1 MSNKGPVIFN
11 DPDKLADFVI
21 EKAGK
26 NLALGMQLGLG
37 KPNNIANA
45 LYRKAK
51 SDPSI
56 KLKILTA
63 LSLEPPT
70 WSSDLERRFMEPLVE
85 RIWGGY
91 VELEYARDVRLK
103 KLPPNVEVGEFF
115 YKAGAFM
122 NNDHMQQN
130 YVSTNY
136 THAARDVMANGM
148 NVAGALLASREIDGN
163 LKYSVSCN
171 GDTALDALVLM
182 RQKAEKDPSYTPVAV
197 GEINK
202 NLPFMYGDSV
212 ADPSDFDAIL
222 EGPQSDFTL
231 FGAPK
236 ESINATDYLIGINA
250 STLIPDGGTLQIG
263 IGSLGDA
270 IAYGLITRHKENDKY
285 KAFLEE
291 AGIFE
296 KYGELIDR
304 VGGADS
310 FDKGIYGST
319 EMMVDSFVDMYKNDV
334 MRRRCYDDEYIQQLV
349 NEEVF
354 KNYKVSA
361 EGLVRL
367 VKDGAIPPKLNDA
380 AVDYLKYF
388 GIFKNEVV
396 LEGDILKC
404 EGKEFSSDL
413 RDSENLK
420 QVVENCLGSDLKNG
434 YWIHAG
440 FFLGPRALYKTLN
453 DMSEEERKLINM
465 TSVLNVNQLYANNQ
479 YSSEKLKVLQRQK
492 GRFIN
497 AGLMVSL
504 NGAIAS
510 DGLENGKVISG
521 IGGQYNFVCLAHA
534 LSDARGAIM
543 IRSTRESGGQINSNV
558 VYNYG
563 HCSVPRHLRDIVVT
577 EYGIADLRSKSDKDV
592 VKEILNVTDS
602 RFQNG
607 LLEKAK
613 QYGKI
618 ESDYKIPAQF
628 TQNYAEKIEKLV
640 DSHRSEGLFPLF
652 PFGTDF
658 TDEEVAIGKALKMFK
673 AKADKSKMSII
684 PGILKAFTSGVP
696 EAAKPYLERLALD
709 NPGDFKE
716 KLLQKIVISALKDSG
731 AA

>member
-1 MSNKGPVIFN
+1 MSNKGPVVFN
-11 DPDKLADFVI
+11 DPDKIADFVI

-26 NLALGMQLGLG
+26 NIVLCMQLGLG

-56 KLKILTA
+56 KLKIITA
-63 LSLEPPT
+63 LSLEPPG

-91 VELEYARDVRLK
+91 VELDYARDVRLRQI
-103 KLPPNVEVGEFF
+103 PPNIEVCEFF

-122 NNDHMQQN
+122 SNNHMQQN
-130 YVSTNY
+130 YVSANY
-136 THAARDVMANGM
+136 THAARDVLANGA
-148 NVAGALLASREIDGN
+148 NVAGALLSAREIDGCM
-163 LKYSVSCN
+163 KYSVSCN
-171 GDTALDALVLM
+171 GDTAIDAIELM
-182 RQKAEKDPSYTPVAV
+182 REKEKNDPSYKSVV
-197 GEINK
+197 IGEINK
-202 NLPFMYGDSV
+202 NLPFMYGDAV
-212 ADPSDFDAIL
+212 VDPSDFDAIL

-236 ESINATDYLIGINA
+236 ESINATDYMIGIHA
-250 STLIPDGGTLQIG
+250 STLIPDGATLQIG

-285 KAFLEE
+285 SEFLKD
-291 AGIFE
+291 AGVLE
-296 KYGELIDR
+296 RYGDLIER
-304 VGGADS
+304 VGGYDS

-319 EMMVDSFVDMYKNDV
+319 EMMVDSFVDLYKNDV

-354 KNYKVSA
+354 NNYKVTP

-367 VKDGAIPPKLNDA
+367 VKDGAVPPKLNDK

-388 GIFKNEVV
+388 GILKDDVV
-396 LEGDILKC
+396 LDGDSLKC
-404 EGKEFSSDL
+404 GGQEFSSDL
-413 RDSENLK
+413 RDSSNLK
-420 QVVENCLGSDLKNG
+420 DVVENCLGTDLKHG

-453 DMSEEERKLINM
+453 EMSEEERALINM
-465 TSVLNVNQLYANNQ
+465 TSVLNVNQLYANNS

-497 AGLMVSL
+497 AGLMVSI

-510 DGLENGKVISG
+510 DGLDNGKVVSG

-534 LSDARGAIM
+534 LKDARGAIM
-543 IRSTRESGGQINSNV
+543 IRSTRESGGQVNSNV

-563 HCSVPRHLRDIVVT
+563 HCSVPRHLRDIVIT
-577 EYGIADLRSKSDKDV
+577 EYGIADLRSKSDKFV
-592 VKEILNVTDS
+592 IKEILNVCDS

-618 ESDYKIPAQF
+618 ESDYKIPSQY
-628 TQNYAEKIEKLV
+628 TQNYPEKLEKLIA
-640 DSHRSEGLFPLF
+640 SHREKGLFPLF

-673 AKADKSKMSII
+673 AKADKSKASII
-684 PGILKAFTSGVP
+684 PGIFKAFTSAVP
-696 EAAKPYLERLALD
+696 QGAKPYLERLSLD

-731 AA
+731 AV

>member
-1 MSNKGPVIFN
+1 MSNKGPVVFN
-11 DPDKLADFVI
+11 DPDKIADFVI

-26 NLALGMQLGLG
+26 NLVMGMQLGLG

-56 KLKILTA
+56 KLRIITA

-103 KLPPNVEVGEFF
+103 KLPPNVEVSEFF

-122 NNDHMQQN
+122 NNDHMQQH

-136 THAARDVMANGM
+136 THAARDIMANGM
-148 NVAGALLASREIDGN
+148 NVAGALLAAREIDGCM
-163 LKYSVSCN
+163 KYSVSCN
-171 GDTALDALVLM
+171 GDTALDALELM
-182 RQKAEKDPSYTPVAV
+182 REKEMIDPSYKAVAV

-212 ADPSDFDAIL
+212 ADTSDFDAVL

-236 ESINATDYLIGINA
+236 ESINATDYMIGIHA

-270 IAYGLITRHKENDKY
+270 IAYGLISRHKESAKY

-291 AGIFE
+291 AGIIE
-296 KYGELIDR
+296 RYGDLIER
-304 VGGADS
+304 VGGVES
-310 FDKGIYGST
+310 FDKGLYGST

-334 MRRRCYDDEYIQQLV
+334 MRRRCYDDVSIQQLV

-354 KNYKVSA
+354 TDYKVTP

-367 VKDGAIPPKLNDA
+367 VKDGAIPPKLNES
-380 AVDYLKYF
+380 AVEYLKYF
-388 GIFKNEVV
+388 GIFKNEVA
-396 LEGDILKC
+396 LEDDMLKC
-404 EGKEFSSDL
+404 EGREFSSDL
-413 RDSENLK
+413 RDSANLK
-420 QVVENCLGSDLKNG
+420 DVVDSCLGTDLKNG

-440 FFLGPRALYKTLN
+440 FFLGPRALYTTLN
-453 DMSEEERKLINM
+453 EMSEEERALINM
-465 TSVLNVNQLYANNQ
+465 TSVLNVNQLYANNS
-479 YSSEKLKVLQRQK
+479 YSSEKLKILQRQK

-510 DGLENGKVISG
+510 DGLDNGKVVSG

-534 LSDARGAIM
+534 LKDARGAIM
-543 IRSTRESGGQINSNV
+543 IRSTRESGGQVNSNV

-563 HCSVPRHLRDIVVT
+563 HCSVPRHLRDIVIT
-577 EYGIADLRSKSDKDV
+577 EYGIADLRSKSDNLV
-592 VKEILNVTDS
+592 MKELLNVCDS

-618 ESDYKIPAQF
+618 EADYKIPAQY
-628 TQNYAEKIEKLV
+628 TQNYPEKIAKLIE
-640 DSHRSEGLFPLF
+640 SHRGEGLFPLF

-684 PGILKAFTSGVP
+684 PGIFKAFTSAVP
-696 EAAKPYLERLALD
+696 EGAKPYLERLALD
-709 NPGDFKE
+709 DPGDFKE

>member
-1 MSNKGPVIFN
+1 MSNKGPVVFN

-26 NLALGMQLGLG
+26 NLVLGMQLGLG

-63 LSLEPPT
+63 LSLETPT

-91 VELEYARDVRLK
+91 VDLEYARDVRLK

-122 NNDHMQQN
+122 NNNHMQQN
-130 YVSTNY
+130 YISTNY
-136 THAARDVMANGM
+136 THAARDVLANGM
-148 NVAGALLASREIDGN
+148 NVAGALLAAKEIDGN
-163 LKYSVSCN
+163 MKYSVSCN
-171 GDTALDALVLM
+171 GDTALDALDLM
-182 RQKAEKDPSYTPVAV
+182 REKEKKDPSYKAVAV

-202 NLPFMYGDSV
+202 NLPFMYGDAV
-212 ADPSDFDAIL
+212 ADPSEFDAVL

-236 ESINATDYLIGINA
+236 EAINATDYMIGIHA

-270 IAYGLITRHKENDKY
+270 IAYGLISRHKENSKY

-291 AGIFE
+291 AGILE
-296 KYGELIDR
+296 RYSDLIER
-304 VGGADS
+304 VGGYES

-334 MRRRCYDDEYIQQLV
+334 MRRRCYDDEHIQQLV

-354 KNYKVSA
+354 KNYKVTP

-367 VKDGAIPPKLNDA
+367 VKDGAVPPKLNDA
-380 AVDYLKYF
+380 AVNYLKYF
-388 GIFKNEVV
+388 GIFKDDVI
-396 LEGDILKC
+396 LEGDTLKC
-404 EGKEFSSDL
+404 KGQAFSSDL

-420 QVVENCLGSDLKNG
+420 AVVENCLGTDLKHG

-440 FFLGPRALYKTLN
+440 FFLGPRALYKTLY
-453 DMSEEERKLINM
+453 DMSDEERALINM
-465 TSVLNVNQLYANNQ
+465 TSVLNVNQLYANNN

-504 NGAIAS
+504 SGAIAS
-510 DGLENGKVISG
+510 DGLDNGKVISG
-521 IGGQYNFVCLAHA
+521 IGGQYNFVSLAHA
-534 LSDARGAIM
+534 LSDARGALM

-558 VYNYG
+558 VYNYA
-563 HCSVPRHLRDIVVT
+563 HCSVPRHLRDIVIT
-577 EYGIADLRSKSDKDV
+577 EYGIADLRSRSDKDV
-592 VKEILNVTDS
+592 IKELLNVCDS

-613 QYGKI
+613 QNGKI
-618 ESDYKIPAQF
+618 ESDYTIPSQY
-628 TQNYAEKIEKLV
+628 TQNYPEKIEKLV
-640 DSHRSEGLFPLF
+640 ESHRKEGLFPLF

-684 PGILKAFTSGVP
+684 PGIFKAFTSSIP
-696 EAAKPYLERLALD
+696 EGAKPYLERLALD
-709 NPGDFKE
+709 KPSDFKE
-716 KLLQKIVISALKDSG
+716 KLLQKIVISALKNSG
-731 AA
+731 AV